1 MTSYFAPAAI
11 ALGLTAAAAAPAM
24 AGSYSPAPAEPV
36 IVPAVPAA
44 APDGDWGGAYLG
56 LSYGYIDVNTDS
68 GASDDSSDALGIHAG
83 YRWDFG
89 KTVAGLEVEYGEP
102 DLDFVNSSGTQSGSV
117 DNVWRIKGQYGYDF
131 GRTLAYA
138 TAGIAPTDTSLGDE
152 TGYLVGV
159 GVDYQMTQNWVMGAE
174 VLYHDFD
181 EFGSSGVGADATT
194 AAVRLSYRF

>member
-11 ALGLTAAAAAPAM
+11 ALGLSTAMAAPAM
-24 AGSYSPAPAEPV
+24 AGSYAPAPAEPV

-44 APDGDWGGAYLG
+44 APDGDWGGAYVG
-56 LSYGYIDVNTDS
+56 LSYGYIDVDTDS
-68 GASDDSSDALGIHAG
+68 GAPDDSSDALGIMAG

-89 KTVAGLEVEYGEP
+89 KTVAGVEVEYGEP
-102 DLDFVNSSGTQSGSV
+102 DLNFGSEEV
-117 DNVWRIKGQYGYDF
+117 DSVWRIKGQYGYDF

-138 TAGIAPTDTSLGDE
+138 TAGIAPTDTSLGSE
-152 TGYLVGV
+152 TGYLVGL
-159 GVDYQMTQNWVMGAE
+159 GVDYQMTPNWVLGAE

-194 AAVRLSYRF
+194 AAVRVSYRF